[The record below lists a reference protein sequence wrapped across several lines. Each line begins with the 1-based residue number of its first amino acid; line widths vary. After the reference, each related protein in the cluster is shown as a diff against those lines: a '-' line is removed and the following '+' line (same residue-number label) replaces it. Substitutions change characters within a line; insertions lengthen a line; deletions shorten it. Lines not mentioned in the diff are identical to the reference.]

1 MSVPPAP
8 REEKAPQEP
17 VPPAQPKAAAGARPA
32 ARLAGSISIKVA
44 AMPKAEIPRLD
55 ADVKP
60 LTQERLEELWR
71 KAATECDLEE
81 LMAEGKPV
89 LDEHPGLFRVESQ
102 TTWFADEFKKHKI
115 DVMECLRRE
124 TGMRMLDCKVV
135 PLFVEKDDVIYSPD
149 AKYAAMLEKNP
160 QLFELRK
167 LFPMIDY

>member
-1 MSVPPAP
+1 
-8 REEKAPQEP
+8 
-17 VPPAQPKAAAGARPA
+17 
-32 ARLAGSISIKVA
+32 
-44 AMPKAEIPRLD
+44 MPKVELPSLKVE
-55 ADVKP
+55 VKP
-60 LTQERLEELWR
+60 LTQERLEELWGQ
-71 KAATECDLEE
+71 AAQACGLEE
-81 LMAEGKPV
+81 MLAEGKPM
-89 LDEHPGLFRVESQ
+89 LDEHPGVIRVESQ